1 VSVHSGIVRQRV
13 DPKPGNFTPTFAH
26 RRPKWPKRAVVA
38 SIKVKEDAASSDA
51 FLVGASNA
59 HPARATA
66 VRPQTI
72 PESAATTGGRATPD
86 PAGLVIDT
94 IAPLHHT
101 TGMRLTINLEPELY
115 AVAVSLAKAED
126 CSISAA
132 VNRLVRR
139 ALPGAEPH
147 RAGIAARM
155 ERRNGLLVSRGSEVI
170 TPEMV
175 QRVEAEDDAR

>member
-1 VSVHSGIVRQRV
+1 M
-13 DPKPGNFTPTFAH
+13 
-26 RRPKWPKRAVVA
+26 
-38 SIKVKEDAASSDA
+38 
-51 FLVGASNA
+51 
-59 HPARATA
+59 
-66 VRPQTI
+66 
-72 PESAATTGGRATPD
+72 
-86 PAGLVIDT
+86 IDT
-94 IAPLHHT
+94 ITPLHHNAR
-101 TGMRLTINLEPELY
+101 MRLTINLEPELY

-139 ALPGAEPH
+139 ALPGAEP
-147 RAGIAARM
+147 RGARIAARM